1 MTDVA
6 VEQRQPI
13 RATASAEAAI
23 APAPELSRR
32 TELGMLVLL
41 IAIEAAWL
49 AAVGA
54 LLVYVA

>member
-13 RATASAEAAI
+13 RTTASAEAA

-32 TELGMLVLL
+32 TELGMLLLL
-41 IAIEAAWL
+41 IAVEAGWL
-49 AAVGA
+49 AAFGA

>member
-1 MTDVA
+1 LTDVA
-6 VEQRQPI
+6 VEQRQPV
-13 RATASAEAAI
+13 RTTASAESAAS
-23 APAPELSRR
+23 APELSRR